1 MKSIKRL
8 LYNLLSSRR
17 SKFLRTSIMRMF
29 VPLIALS
36 VIITGT
42 FSYFIAYRQ
51 IEENAYVSLAD
62 TVSQSKILLDSKLS
76 DIFEQMLYVKNVVE
90 PIYLS
95 LKYSEATMKP
105 QYYITAESSL
115 SQVYSNYYSMIDS
128 ILMYF
133 NDGLF
138 TLQKRDYITEDIN
151 FSFNEWRGKYNNK
164 EGDFYW
170 VNLHADEIFK
180 YHRNKN
186 RVVSIFN
193 LIGDTDSQL
202 RGIILF
208 NLRESFFSNIL
219 ENVEISENGYLTLI
233 SEDGVMSFKNVEE
246 KYTLDESDLE
256 FLVKAEDDSGTQ
268 KFSNSYGTKMMAVY
282 DTLDTN
288 GWKLVAVFP
297 ENELTQTI
305 SFIKYATAIIMVI
318 LLLVSVVLSN
328 MLARIVTK
336 PLSQLTKKVH
346 KVEEGNLDVIFD
358 VYMDNE
364 IGILGKGITKMIER
378 VKELLDQVEFE
389 HNRKRK
395 AEFAALQA
403 QIKPHFLY
411 NTLYAIKQLCKMNE
425 MEDAEIMVSALATF
439 FRISV
444 SKGEEVITVKE
455 EISHVENYLIIQH
468 MRYKDRLKYSINISE
483 DLYCYS
489 AVKLMLQP
497 IVENAIY
504 HGINNKRGSGIINI
518 TGYLEGEDLVFTVHD
533 DGIGISSE
541 KLEEIKNLLQNK
553 ERNADDSL
561 GMGLLNVHERI
572 RIMFGQR
579 YGIEIESIFQEGT
592 TVHLK
597 IPAIKPL
604 KQGGIRIA

>member
-1 MKSIKRL
+1 
-8 LYNLLSSRR
+8 
-17 SKFLRTSIMRMF
+17 MRMF

-76 DIFEQMLYVKNVVE
+76 DIFEQMVYVKSVVE

-105 QYYITAESSL
+105 QYYITAESNL

-219 ENVEISENGYLTLI
+219 ENVEISENGYL
-233 SEDGVMSFKNVEE
+233 
-246 KYTLDESDLE
+246 
-256 FLVKAEDDSGTQ
+256 
-268 KFSNSYGTKMMAVY
+268 
-282 DTLDTN
+282 
-288 GWKLVAVFP
+288 
-297 ENELTQTI
+297 
-305 SFIKYATAIIMVI
+305 
-318 LLLVSVVLSN
+318 
-328 MLARIVTK
+328 
-336 PLSQLTKKVH
+336 H
-346 KVEEGNLDVIFD
+346 
-358 VYMDNE
+358 
-364 IGILGKGITKMIER
+364 
-378 VKELLDQVEFE
+378 
-389 HNRKRK
+389 
-395 AEFAALQA
+395 
-403 QIKPHFLY
+403 
-411 NTLYAIKQLCKMNE
+411 
-425 MEDAEIMVSALATF
+425 
-439 FRISV
+439 
-444 SKGEEVITVKE
+444 
-455 EISHVENYLIIQH
+455 
-468 MRYKDRLKYSINISE
+468 
-483 DLYCYS
+483 
-489 AVKLMLQP
+489 
-497 IVENAIY
+497 
-504 HGINNKRGSGIINI
+504 
-518 TGYLEGEDLVFTVHD
+518 
-533 DGIGISSE
+533 
-541 KLEEIKNLLQNK
+541 
-553 ERNADDSL
+553 
-561 GMGLLNVHERI
+561 
-572 RIMFGQR
+572 
-579 YGIEIESIFQEGT
+579 
-592 TVHLK
+592 
-597 IPAIKPL
+597 
-604 KQGGIRIA
+604 